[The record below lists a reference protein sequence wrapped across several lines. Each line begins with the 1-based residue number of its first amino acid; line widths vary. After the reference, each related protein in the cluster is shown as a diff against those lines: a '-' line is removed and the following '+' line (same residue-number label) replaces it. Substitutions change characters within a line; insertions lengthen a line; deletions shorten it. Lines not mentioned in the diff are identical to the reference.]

1 MQNHTYN
8 TMSDEALNRL
18 LFSKSEFVRE
28 QAQNALNRR
37 KCKVEEVG
45 KRTGLPKLTTSR

>member
-8 TMSDEALNRL
+8 TMSDEALKAL
-18 LFSKSEFVRE
+18 LASTNPIVAHRAANVLLE
-28 QAQNALNRR
+28 R

-45 KRTGLPKLTTSR
+45 KRIGLPKLVQK